1 MYKLNM
7 FVAMSALAIAM
18 GSANAVQFDEG
29 NPFSEGNK
37 TLAQQLYRG
46 GLKTLDNEP
55 KGLSESAQKEI
66 EQKKAEF
73 KSETWEEAQ
82 DRKTAIF
89 WSHTVGNP
97 YIKEDED
104 KADKLRNK
112 FNDMWNY
119 NQGVEND
126 INSLTANGTYLIN
139 LSVDYREVEGLKL
152 AAQGLHNAYNNANA
166 SGSVVKAH
174 LTKTQKLLSGFDE
187 EVIKKI
193 LNHSDVK

>member
-18 GSANAVQFDEG
+18 GSANAVKFDEG

-37 TLAQQLYRG
+37 TLAHQLYRG

-55 KGLSESAQKEI
+55 KGLSESAHKEI
-66 EQKKAEF
+66 EQKKTEF
-73 KSETWEEAQ
+73 KSETWEEAR
-82 DRKTAIF
+82 DRKTTIF

-97 YIKEDED
+97 CIKEDED
-104 KADKLRNK
+104 KAYKLRGNFK
-112 FNDMWNY
+112 NMSNY
-119 NQGVEND
+119 NQKVESE
-126 INSLTANGTYLIN
+126 ISSLTANGTYLIN

-166 SGSVVKAH
+166 SESVVKAH
-174 LTKTQKLLSGFDE
+174 LMNTQKLLSSFDE